1 MSDPTEWRYLYGT
14 RKVLFVGGRAVGDYY
29 PAGGSADQGQG
40 IYRVRLWPRYRLQG
54 GAEQLV
60 LTEDAAEAALLE
72 MVERGKREGSDQ

>member
-1 MSDPTEWRYLYGT
+1 MSDPQEWRWLYGT
-14 RKVLFVGGRAVGDYY
+14 RKVLFVAGRAVGDYY
-29 PAGGSADQGQG
+29 PAGGDG